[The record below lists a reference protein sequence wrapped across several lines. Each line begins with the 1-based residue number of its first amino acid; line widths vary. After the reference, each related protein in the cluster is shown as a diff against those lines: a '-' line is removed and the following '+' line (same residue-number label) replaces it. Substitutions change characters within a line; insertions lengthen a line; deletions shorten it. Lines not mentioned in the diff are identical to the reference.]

1 MTLEEGEKV
10 QVGLQEA
17 LSHQQFLTDTLN
29 SALLETLKEKASEA
43 LGEAEALR
51 TSLREGLKVFYI
63 GVSLSNSL
71 KLSSNFVFLDSKDLE
86 ESDKDVAHG
95 NAEETLVVAPPRKK
109 SNEKREEE
117 KKVPSAEKS
126 ASFED
131 NVSAKLQAT
140 EDTLIIP
147 DLSSEA
153 LGPAEDH
160 GRSSSSEFTV
170 ETIQAAVE
178 EQSESS
184 KPLADQDKQQA
195 AVGLMEKTENVETK
209 LIPIRR
215 KSKNSGSNTS
225 LQKLQSEE
233 NSESDGLKC
242 SLAVPEPT
250 GSVDDSWPLPIER
263 RSVDLKLSSESATLE
278 ETESEREPGAET
290 SPLTT
295 LQTDTVAGEAKEM
308 PAIIQDGSDPS
319 TEVVKTVDP
328 EIPMRKKS
336 KSFEVST
343 VSDLV
348 SPLGRGTATLFEG
361 PGEPEKCS
369 TTPESVQAQ
378 DESAVEQN
386 KPLPPKRKPKGSDLP
401 LKSDTEE
408 HQTKGDPD
416 VERLT
421 SGLTETVDEETK
433 LVPTR
438 RKSKNGQVSIIS
450 ETAFHLRPDNVE
462 PQEVNSQKPSNTG
475 MAVTATAVED
485 DKSKLSPTQR
495 KPKGPKYTPE
505 TASKAP
511 GKTIKE
517 PGRQQSLEKTE
528 GKLTPIRRRSKT
540 SVIDLESKDAGK
552 ETEGRGNSSQGSP
565 LTSETTVQ
573 AEKKLLTITRK
584 SQSPKISPKPSP
596 KDEAKASANQ
606 GKVGQVSEKPP
617 VEEPQVIPTKR
628 SKESIKSQK
637 STEQTE
643 TTVSEKGKISPAKRK
658 PRVLK
663 HSKESPTRDVTKPDT
678 QQQSSSPKMTP
689 DKAKS
694 AVLEKGKLS
703 PTKRKSKAGKP
714 SKDLGTTEL
723 PKTKEEHLAPDMV
736 KESSNNFESTLEETV
751 ELSPKERKSKGLKV
765 PSESADR
772 ELVQN
777 PEESDIQAL
786 SSASHVHKTAVETT
800 IEEDT
805 GISPVKVL
813 SEGLKESSDVSE
825 PEVTDSTEESDAERK
840 LSSPEEVTSDNI
852 TPEVPETGLMQTKEE
867 VDLPVSTSSLSPLEV
882 APTDVTEIKPHPGDW
897 KPTAEL
903 SVQETKTRRYSD
915 GQKSS
920 STAEEDESDGQDFSS
935 AQVVVDTEKKPML
948 EQEIELDSEEVEG
961 VTSELEPKTDDIY
974 IASQVTE
981 APEPSP
987 EVSTNELTQSIE
999 ACSPGVVTESTEIS
1013 VFSVSELL
1021 EETRQNT
1028 EDEKGMSLTLKQSES
1043 LSPED
1048 ASEVDTAENMQHAEG
1063 AATDETPVTTQPEEG
1078 EEFPAPET
1086 ASPLQRNTDEM
1097 ETSAAAGWVGS
1108 LTPSVT
1114 ESPQSEVKASTNNA
1128 GGEQNTTPSMENDLS
1143 RLSNEPANLSEYIDN
1158 LWKDAD
1164 ENEKRFMV
1172 LDLPEVS
1179 FSQTSDR
1186 LPDRRETAVECSSE
1200 LGAKDQNATLLE
1212 DAPAAKEKTEDDTV
1226 VEVQHRVS
1234 EDVSAQISF
1243 LPETAHPNQNM
1254 VEPVEICLSEDVET
1268 LNQIKIPT
1276 KEEVK
1281 EETPDTMDTVD
1292 VSTEQIHVEPEV
1304 HIIQL
1309 DTEREGT
1316 PECKMII
1323 TADVDLQEPSAKKP
1337 DMKVKESSADVLRG
1351 GSAESN
1357 TPSEFIE
1364 ISIYETSQTETSKEP
1379 LEVLQ
1384 MSPAP
1389 VREEPEILD
1398 ENYVKMEK
1406 IEKGSEVHVFHQDT
1420 QMGIEE
1426 EIMSVKISKEPT
1438 LDVNLSIQ
1446 CGKDLTSNDV
1456 LLEADSLEL
1465 TVFGVSGEE
1474 RGSVL
1479 GREQVSGNE
1488 RTTADLQLELA
1499 TGEEDQEIK
1508 GPEQNQLISSQC
1520 LTDLELKGEQEA
1532 HTEVKDEVESDVKV
1546 SPSDVYDAADSLAEP
1561 EPKEASSISLETENE
1576 GKGVTANEIQSGSI
1590 VVTGDASE
1598 SPTPS
1603 VQAEQQVIDTRE
1615 GDQDQKEKEKLN
1627 IPSLETDTMEVEIVS
1642 IPPLMVKTTSTLE
1655 EMESVASLQVR
1666 RHFICTQSQCF
1677 PV

>member
-17 LSHQQFLTDTLN
+17 LSHQFLTDTLN
-29 SALLETLKEKASEA
+29 SAVLETLKGKASEA
-43 LGEAEALR
+43 LGEAEAQR
-51 TSLREGLKVFYI
+51 TSLRESLKVFYI
-63 GVSLSNSL
+63 GVSLLNSL
-71 KLSSNFVFLDSKDLE
+71 KLSSNFVFLYSKDLG
-86 ESDKDVAHG
+86 ESNKDVAHG
-95 NAEETLVVAPPRKK
+95 NAEETLVVVPPRKK

-117 KKVPSAEKS
+117 KKVPSAEES
-126 ASFED
+126 ASFQD

-147 DLSSEA
+147 DLSSVA
-153 LGPAEDH
+153 VGPAEDH
-160 GRSSSSEFTV
+160 GRSLSSEFTV
-170 ETIQAAVE
+170 GTIQAAVE
-178 EQSESS
+178 EQNESS
-184 KPLADQDKQQA
+184 KPLVDQDKQQA
-195 AVGLMEKTENVETK
+195 AVSLMEKTENVETK

-215 KSKNSGSNTS
+215 KSKNSGPNTS

-233 NSESDGLKC
+233 NGESDGLKC

-250 GSVDDSWPLPIER
+250 GSVDDSCPLPIER
-263 RSVDLKLSSESATLE
+263 NFVDLKLSSESATLE

-290 SPLTT
+290 SPLTS
-295 LQTDTVAGEAKEM
+295 LQTETVAGEVKEM
-308 PAIIQDGSDPS
+308 PAIIQGGSDPS
-319 TEVVKTVDP
+319 TEVVKAVDP

-348 SPLGRGTATLFEG
+348 SPLGSGTTTLFEG

-378 DESAVEQN
+378 EESAVEQN
-386 KPLPPKRKPKGSDLP
+386 KPLPPKRKSKGSDLP

-408 HQTKGDPD
+408 LHTKEDPE

-421 SGLTETVDEETK
+421 SGSTETVVEETK
-433 LVPTR
+433 LVPSR
-438 RKSKNGQVSIIS
+438 RKSKNGQVSTIS
-450 ETAFHLRPDNVE
+450 ETVLHLRPDNVE
-462 PQEVNSQKPSNTG
+462 PQEVNSLKPSNTG
-475 MAVTATAVED
+475 MALTATAVEE
-485 DKSKLSPTQR
+485 DKAKLSPTQR

-517 PGRQQSLEKTE
+517 PARQQSLEKTE

-540 SVIDLESKDAGK
+540 SVTDLESKDAGK
-552 ETEGRGNSSQGSP
+552 EAEGRGISSQGSP
-565 LTSETTVQ
+565 LTSETTIQ
-573 AEKKLLTITRK
+573 AENKLLTITRK
-584 SQSPKISPKPSP
+584 SQSPRISPKN
-596 KDEAKASANQ
+596 EAKASAKQ
-606 GKVGQVSEKPP
+606 GKVGQVSETPP

-637 STEQTE
+637 STETE

-663 HSKESPTRDVTKPDT
+663 PSKESPTRDVTKSDT
-678 QQQSSSPKMTP
+678 QQPSSSPKMTP

-714 SKDLGTTEL
+714 SKDLSTTEL
-723 PKTKEEHLAPDMV
+723 PKTKEEPLAPDMV
-736 KESSNNFESTLEETV
+736 KESSNIFEPTLKETV
-751 ELSPKERKSKGLKV
+751 QISPKERKSKGLKV
-765 PSESADR
+765 SSESADG

-777 PEESDIQAL
+777 PEESDIQAPSL
-786 SSASHVHKTAVETT
+786 ASHVHKTAAETT
-800 IEEDT
+800 IEEYNGT
-805 GISPVKVL
+805 SAVKVL
-813 SEGLKESSDVSE
+813 TDGLKESSDVSE
-825 PEVTDSTEESDAERK
+825 PEVTNSTEESDAERK
-840 LSSPEEVTSDNI
+840 LSSPEEVKSDNI
-852 TPEVPETGLMQTKEE
+852 TPEVPETGLMQAKEE
-867 VDLPVSTSSLSPLEV
+867 DDTGRLQSPLEV

-903 SVQETKTRRYSD
+903 SFLETKTRRYSD
-915 GQKSS
+915 DQKSS
-920 STAEEDESDGQDFSS
+920 STAEEDESDSQEISS
-935 AQVVVDTEKKPML
+935 AQVVVDTEKEPML
-948 EQEIELDSEEVEG
+948 EQEIEVEG
-961 VTSELEPKTDDIY
+961 VMSELEPKTDDVHIV
-974 IASQVTE
+974 SQVTE
-981 APEPSP
+981 APETSP
-987 EVSTNELTQSIE
+987 EVSTNELSVE
-999 ACSPGVVTESTEIS
+999 ACSPGVATESTEIS
-1013 VFSVSELL
+1013 VFSVPELL
-1021 EETRQNT
+1021 EETRQAT
-1028 EDEKGMSLTLKQSES
+1028 EDEKGMSSTQKQPGS

-1063 AATDETPVTTQPEEG
+1063 AATDEATVTAQPEEG

-1097 ETSAAAGWVGS
+1097 ETPAAAGWVGS
-1108 LTPSVT
+1108 LTPSET
-1114 ESPQSEVKASTNNA
+1114 ESPQSEVQASTNDA

-1143 RLSNEPANLSEYIDN
+1143 RLSNEPANLSKYIDN
-1158 LWKDAD
+1158 LWKDTD

-1186 LPDRRETAVECSSE
+1186 VPDRRETAVECSSE

-1212 DAPAAKEKTEDDTV
+1212 DAPAAGEKTEDGT
-1226 VEVQHRVS
+1226 VEVQNRVS
-1234 EDVSAQISF
+1234 EDVSAQMSF
-1243 LPETAHPNQNM
+1243 LPEAAHPNQNM
-1254 VEPVEICLSEDVET
+1254 GEPVEMCLSEDVET

-1281 EETPDTMDTVD
+1281 EETPDTVDTVD

-1337 DMKVKESSADVLRG
+1337 DMKVKESSADAPLG

-1364 ISIYETSQTETSKEP
+1364 ISIYETSQTETGKEP
-1379 LEVLQ
+1379 VEVSQ

-1474 RGSVL
+1474 HGSVQ
-1479 GREQVSGNE
+1479 GREQVSGIE
-1488 RTTADLQLELA
+1488 RTTADLELELELA

-1520 LTDLELKGEQEA
+1520 LTNLDLKDEQKTR
-1532 HTEVKDEVESDVKV
+1532 TEVKDEVESDVEV

-1561 EPKEASSISLETENE
+1561 EPKEASSISLETDNE
-1576 GKGVTANEIQSGSI
+1576 GKGVTANEIQSEGI

-1603 VQAEQQVIDTRE
+1603 VPAEQQVIDTQESHR
-1615 GDQDQKEKEKLN
+1615 DQEEKEKLN
-1627 IPSLETDTMEVEIVS
+1627 IPGPETDTMEVEIVS
-1642 IPPLMVKTTSTLE
+1642 LPPLMVRTTSTLE
-1655 EMESVASLQVR
+1655 EMEASRQVR
-1666 RHFICTQSQCF
+1666 RHLICTQSQSF

>member
-1 MTLEEGEKV
+1 MTLEEGEKI

-43 LGEAEALR
+43 LGEAEAQR
-51 TSLREGLKVFYI
+51 TSLRESLKVFYI
-63 GVSLSNSL
+63 GVSLLNSL
-71 KLSSNFVFLDSKDLE
+71 KLSSNFVFLYSKDLG
-86 ESDKDVAHG
+86 ESDKDVARG
-95 NAEETLVVAPPRKK
+95 NAEETLVVVPPRKK

-126 ASFED
+126 ASFQD

-147 DLSSEA
+147 DVSSAA

-178 EQSESS
+178 EQNESS

-195 AVGLMEKTENVETK
+195 AVSLMEKTENVETK
-209 LIPIRR
+209 LIPMRR
-215 KSKNSGSNTS
+215 KSKNSGPNTS

-233 NSESDGLKC
+233 NGESDGLKC

-263 RSVDLKLSSESATLE
+263 SSVDLKLSSESATLE
-278 ETESEREPGAET
+278 EMESEREPGAET
-290 SPLTT
+290 SPLTS
-295 LQTDTVAGEAKEM
+295 LQTETVAGEAKEM
-308 PAIIQDGSDPS
+308 PAIIQGGSDPS
-319 TEVVKTVDP
+319 TEVVKSVDP

-343 VSDLV
+343 VSDLA
-348 SPLGRGTATLFEG
+348 SPLGRATTTLFEI

-386 KPLPPKRKPKGSDLP
+386 KPLPPKRKSKGSDLP

-408 HQTKGDPD
+408 HHTKEDPE

-421 SGLTETVDEETK
+421 SGSTETVVEETK

-450 ETAFHLRPDNVE
+450 ETAFHLGPDNVE

-475 MAVTATAVED
+475 MAVTATAVEE
-485 DKSKLSPTQR
+485 DKPKLSPTQR

-505 TASKAP
+505 TTSKAP
-511 GKTIKE
+511 GKAIKE

-540 SVIDLESKDAGK
+540 SVADLESKDAGK
-552 ETEGRGNSSQGSP
+552 EAEGRSISSQGSP
-565 LTSETTVQ
+565 PTSETTVQ
-573 AEKKLLTITRK
+573 AESKLLTITRK

-596 KDEAKASANQ
+596 KDEAKASAKQ
-606 GKVGQVSEKPP
+606 GKVGQVSETPP
-617 VEEPQVIPTKR
+617 VEELQVIPTKR

-637 STEQTE
+637 STETE

-663 HSKESPTRDVTKPDT
+663 PSKESPTRDVTKSDT

-714 SKDLGTTEL
+714 SKDLSTTEL
-723 PKTKEEHLAPDMV
+723 PKTKEEPLSPDMV
-736 KESSNNFESTLEETV
+736 KESSNIFESTLKEAV
-751 ELSPKERKSKGLKV
+751 QLSPKERQSKGLKV
-765 PSESADR
+765 SSESADG

-777 PEESDIQAL
+777 PEECDIQAPSL
-786 SSASHVHKTAVETT
+786 ASHVHKTAAETT
-800 IEEDT
+800 IEEHN
-805 GISPVKVL
+805 GISAVKVL
-813 SEGLKESSDVSE
+813 SDGPKEPSDVSE
-825 PEVTDSTEESDAERK
+825 PEVTNSNEESDAERK
-840 LSSPEEVTSDNI
+840 RSSPEEVTTDNI
-852 TPEVPETGLMQTKEE
+852 TPEVPETGLIQAKEE
-867 VDLPVSTSSLSPLEV
+867 VDTGRLQSPLEV
-882 APTDVTEIKPHPGDW
+882 APTDATEIKPHPGDW

-915 GQKSS
+915 DQKSS
-920 STAEEDESDGQDFSS
+920 STAEEDESDGQEIPS
-935 AQVVVDTEKKPML
+935 AQVVVDTEKEPML
-948 EQEIELDSEEVEG
+948 EQEIELDPEVVEG
-961 VTSELEPKTDDIY
+961 ATSELEPKTDDIY
-974 IASQVTE
+974 IGSQVTE
-981 APEPSP
+981 APETSS
-987 EVSTNELTQSIE
+987 EVSTNELTQSVE
-999 ACSPGVVTESTEIS
+999 ACSPGVAAESTEMS

-1021 EETRQNT
+1021 EETRQT
-1028 EDEKGMSLTLKQSES
+1028 PEDEKGMSSTQKQSGS

-1048 ASEVDTAENMQHAEG
+1048 ASEGDTAENMQHAEG
-1063 AATDETPVTTQPEEG
+1063 AATDEATVAAQPEEG

-1097 ETSAAAGWVGS
+1097 ETPAAAGWVGS
-1108 LTPSVT
+1108 LTPSGT
-1114 ESPQSEVKASTNNA
+1114 DSPQSEVQASTNDP

-1143 RLSNEPANLSEYIDN
+1143 HLSNEPANLSKYIDN
-1158 LWKDAD
+1158 LWKDTD
-1164 ENEKRFMV
+1164 ENEKRFIV
-1172 LDLPEVS
+1172 LDVPEVS
-1179 FSQTSDR
+1179 FSQTSDGV
-1186 LPDRRETAVECSSE
+1186 PDRREGTVECSSE

-1212 DAPAAKEKTEDDTV
+1212 DAPAAEEKTEDDM

-1234 EDVSAQISF
+1234 EDVSAQMSF
-1243 LPETAHPNQNM
+1243 LPEAAHPDQNM
-1254 VEPVEICLSEDVET
+1254 VEAVEMCLSEDVGT
-1268 LNQIKIPT
+1268 LNQINIPT

-1281 EETPDTMDTVD
+1281 EETADTVDTVD

-1304 HIIQL
+1304 HIIQF

-1337 DMKVKESSADVLRG
+1337 DVEVKESSEDALHG

-1364 ISIYETSQTETSKEP
+1364 ISFYETSQTETGKEP
-1379 LEVLQ
+1379 LEVSQ
-1384 MSPAP
+1384 ASPAP

-1398 ENYVKMEK
+1398 EDYVKMEK
-1406 IEKGSEVHVFHQDT
+1406 IEKGSEVHVFHQDA

-1426 EIMSVKISKEPT
+1426 EIMSVKISKEPM
-1438 LDVNLSIQ
+1438 LDVNLSIH

-1456 LLEADSLEL
+1456 VLEADSLEL
-1465 TVFGVSGEE
+1465 VVLGVSGEE
-1474 RGSVL
+1474 HGSVQ
-1479 GREQVSGNE
+1479 GREQVSGIE
-1488 RTTADLQLELA
+1488 ITTADLQLELA

-1508 GPEQNQLISSQC
+1508 GPEQNQLISSQR
-1520 LTDLELKGEQEA
+1520 LTYLELKDEQETRA
-1532 HTEVKDEVESDVKV
+1532 EVKDEVESDVKV
-1546 SPSDVYDAADSLAEP
+1546 SQSDVYDAADSLAEP
-1561 EPKEASSISLETENE
+1561 GPKEASSISLETDNE
-1576 GKGVTANEIQSGSI
+1576 GKGVTANEIQSEGI

-1603 VQAEQQVIDTRE
+1603 VPPEQQVIDTQESDR
-1615 GDQDQKEKEKLN
+1615 DQEEKEKLN
-1627 IPSLETDTMEVEIVS
+1627 VPGPETDTMEVEIVS
-1642 IPPLMVKTTSTLE
+1642 LPPLMVKTTSTPE
-1655 EMESVASLQVR
+1655 EMESVALQQVQR
-1666 RHFICTQSQCF
+1666 QLICTQSQSF

>member
-1 MTLEEGEKV
+1 MTLEDGEKV

-51 TSLREGLKVFYI
+51 TSLRESLKVFYI

-95 NAEETLVVAPPRKK
+95 NAEETLVVVPPRKK

-147 DLSSEA
+147 HLSCEA

-195 AVGLMEKTENVETK
+195 AMGLMEKTENVETK

-225 LQKLQSEE
+225 LQKLQSEDD
-233 NSESDGLKC
+233 SESDGLKY

-250 GSVDDSWPLPIER
+250 GSVDDIWSLPIER

-290 SPLTT
+290 SPLAS
-295 LQTDTVAGEAKEM
+295 LQIDTVAGEAKEM
-308 PAIIQDGSDPS
+308 PAIIQGGSDPS

-348 SPLGRGTATLFEG
+348 STLGRGTATLFEE

-386 KPLPPKRKPKGSDLP
+386 KPLPPKRKSKGSDLL

-421 SGLTETVDEETK
+421 SGLTETVAEETK

-450 ETAFHLRPDNVE
+450 ETAFQLRPDNVE
-462 PQEVNSQKPSNTG
+462 PQEVNSQKPSNTD
-475 MAVTATAVED
+475 MAVTATAVEE

-540 SVIDLESKDAGK
+540 SVPDLESKDAGK
-552 ETEGRGNSSQGSP
+552 ETEGRRNSSQGSP
-565 LTSETTVQ
+565 LTSETTVP

-584 SQSPKISPKPSP
+584 SQSPNISPKPSP
-596 KDEAKASANQ
+596 KDEAKAFTNQ
-606 GKVGQVSEKPP
+606 GKVGQVSEMPP

-663 HSKESPTRDVTKPDT
+663 HSKESHTRDVTKPDT

-714 SKDLGTTEL
+714 SKDLSTTEL

-736 KESSNNFESTLEETV
+736 KESSNIFESTLEETV
-751 ELSPKERKSKGLKV
+751 ELSPKGRKSKGLKV
-765 PSESADR
+765 SSESADR

-777 PEESDIQAL
+777 PEESDVQAL
-786 SSASHVHKTAVETT
+786 SSASQVHKTAVETT
-800 IEEDT
+800 IEEDN

-825 PEVTDSTEESDAERK
+825 PEVTNSTEESDAERK

-852 TPEVPETGLMQTKEE
+852 NPEVPETGLMQTKE
-867 VDLPVSTSSLSPLEV
+867 VDTGRLQSPLEV

-935 AQVVVDTEKKPML
+935 AQVVVETEKKPML

-981 APEPSP
+981 VPEPSP

-999 ACSPGVVTESTEIS
+999 ACSPGVATESTEIS

-1021 EETRQNT
+1021 EETRQTT
-1028 EDEKGMSLTLKQSES
+1028 EDEKGMSLTQKQSVS

-1063 AATDETPVTTQPEEG
+1063 AATDETTVTTQPEEG

-1097 ETSAAAGWVGS
+1097 ETSAAAGGVGS

-1128 GGEQNTTPSMENDLS
+1128 GGEQTTTPSMENDLS

-1158 LWKDAD
+1158 LWKDTD

-1226 VEVQHRVS
+1226 VEVEHRVS
-1234 EDVSAQISF
+1234 EDVSAQMSF
-1243 LPETAHPNQNM
+1243 LPEAAHPNQNM
-1254 VEPVEICLSEDVET
+1254 VEPVEICLSEDVGT
-1268 LNQIKIPT
+1268 LNQIKIPI

-1281 EETPDTMDTVD
+1281 EEMPDTMDTVD

-1364 ISIYETSQTETSKEP
+1364 ISIYETSQTETSEEP
-1379 LEVLQ
+1379 LEVSL
-1384 MSPAP
+1384 

-1398 ENYVKMEK
+1398 ENDVKMEK

-1474 RGSVL
+1474 HGSVQ

-1520 LTDLELKGEQEA
+1520 LTYLELKGEQEA

-1561 EPKEASSISLETENE
+1561 EPKEASSISLETDNE

-1603 VQAEQQVIDTRE
+1603 VPAEQQVTDTQE
-1615 GDQDQKEKEKLN
+1615 SDQDQKEKEKLN
-1627 IPSLETDTMEVEIVS
+1627 ISGLETDTMEVEIVS
-1642 IPPLMVKTTSTLE
+1642 LPPLMVKTTSTLE

-1666 RHFICTQSQCF
+1666 RHFICT
-1677 PV
+1677 